1 MSFSLTCYALCFFT
15 ACSFM
20 NSIGWFVL
28 MSLRGYLRGR
38 KKLLRDSLKHQQ
50 DFNTP
55 RRFPTHSFFS
65 TAFQH
70 ISMYKSFLFLSSSH
84 ALKAQAC
91 KYLSSHKHL
100 RKAEKI
106 HQSDDEIYFMALWSL
121 KVILPSSSS
130 TSTVSSSA
138 FELNVINLVAMCFM
152 RVLWMYNHD
161 SWQSASSLLRERY

>member
-1 MSFSLTCYALCFFT
+1 MLFHCLLVYKFNRMICVNVLAWLFAWEKKAF
-15 ACSFM
+15 A
-20 NSIGWFVL
+20 WFL
-28 MSLRGYLRGR
+28 E
-38 KKLLRDSLKHQQ
+38 
-50 DFNTP
+50 TP
-55 RRFPTHSFFS
+55 ARLQHPPTISPHSSFFS

-152 RVLWMYNHD
+152 RVLWMYNHE